1 MRCLVTGVT
10 GYIGGRLVPEL
21 LAAGHEVR
29 VLARHPERLSDRT
42 WVDRVE
48 VIAGDAGDPDVAH
61 QALHGM
67 DVAYYLLH
75 SLMSGEGFEEVERR
89 VARTFAA
96 AARDEHVARIVY
108 VGALLPDLPVDELS
122 EHFRSRAEV
131 SEIFQLGDVP
141 TIELRAAVII
151 GSGSASFEMLR
162 YLTERLPVMVTP
174 SWVRTPTQPMAIRDV
189 LYYLVRCAGLPGEIN
204 RPFEIGGPDVISYEE
219 MMHGYARVAGLKKR
233 LVLRMPLLTPR
244 LSSNWVGL
252 ITPVPKAVAKPLVDS
267 LTMKSVCREHDI
279 AELIPDPPGGLVT
292 YERAVDLALTK
303 IREADV
309 RTAWSSSSLPGV
321 PSEPLTSDPD
331 WAGGSLYVEE
341 RSTVVHASP
350 DSLWRVIEGLGG
362 DRGYYSF
369 PAAWEVRGWM
379 DRFSGGVGLA
389 RGRRNPDTLRIGD
402 PLDFWRVEE
411 RIPGNLLR
419 LRGEFQVPG
428 LAWLELRIS
437 VAGGRRP
444 VTVYT
449 QRAVFHPKGLSGHLY
464 WKSMEPF
471 HGIIFGSMLR
481 NIRSNA
487 EDLDLQPTP
496 AIDA

>member
-1 MRCLVTGVT
+1 
-10 GYIGGRLVPEL
+10 
-21 LAAGHEVR
+21 
-29 VLARHPERLSDRT
+29 
-42 WVDRVE
+42 
-48 VIAGDAGDPDVAH
+48 
-61 QALHGM
+61 
-67 DVAYYLLH
+67 
-75 SLMSGEGFEEVERR
+75 
-89 VARTFAA
+89 
-96 AARDEHVARIVY
+96 
-108 VGALLPDLPVDELS
+108 
-122 EHFRSRAEV
+122 
-131 SEIFQLGDVP
+131 
-141 TIELRAAVII
+141 
-151 GSGSASFEMLR
+151 
-162 YLTERLPVMVTP
+162 
-174 SWVRTPTQPMAIRDV
+174 
-189 LYYLVRCAGLPGEIN
+189 VRCADLPGDIN

-292 YERAVDLALTK
+292 YERAVDLALTR

-321 PSEPLTSDPD
+321 PSEPLPSDPD

-437 VAGGRRP
+437 VAAGRRP

-487 EDLDLQPTP
+487 EALDPQPTP
-496 AIDA
+496 APDA